1 MSPVTKRIEHPN
13 RPGEWVEL
21 RMLSRHETE
30 SAYSDG
36 VNAARVPYAVID
48 PTTRQMVV
56 VGGNV
61 ASQIVMQTGIDP
73 FSLVLS
79 DGIVDWHLTGD
90 DGSPLEFVKDKLTL
104 RAMIHQLAEEHFDVQ
119 LLGADPEK
127 ENKPYAPQRFTS
139 YLTNKLTDKATFVPN
154 STAPADST

>member
-90 DGSPLEFVKDKLTL
+90 DGSPLEFVKDKLSR
-104 RAMIHQLAEEHFDVQ
+104 RAGTPRVAGERFCGQ
-119 LLGADPEK
+119 LLAPE
-127 ENKPYAPQRFTS
+127 P
-139 YLTNKLTDKATFVPN
+139 
-154 STAPADST
+154 